1 MSRIPPRT
9 LPEVDAPDRS
19 ARAILARTAAALR
32 PAPAKPDNGAVPER
46 DTAAPPLTRRFAAAF
61 ALAWAI
67 HGDQFRKKT
76 GVPYMAHVMSVS
88 ALALENGADED
99 VAIAALLHDTV
110 EDSED
115 GAATYSVIEDQFGD
129 RVAHIVM
136 ACSDAVAVPGQPK
149 PEWRER
155 KEAYLHHLDADAD
168 EDVLLVSACDKV
180 HNSNSILTDLRIEGD
195 VVWQRFTVK
204 DPRQQLWYYTSVA
217 EILQRRL
224 PGPLTDE
231 LGRIVEAIAALVP

>member
-1 MSRIPPRT
+1 
-9 LPEVDAPDRS
+9 VPDRDS
-19 ARAILARTAAALR
+19 TAQ
-32 PAPAKPDNGAVPER
+32 
-46 DTAAPPLTRRFAAAF
+46 PLTRRFAAAF
-61 ALAWAI
+61 ALAWAV

-76 GVPYMAHVMSVS
+76 GIPYMAHVMSVS
-88 ALALENGADED
+88 ALAMEHGADED

-115 GAATYSVIEDQFGD
+115 GAATYSVIEDQFD
-129 RVAHIVM
+129 ERVARIVM
-136 ACSDAVAVPGQPK
+136 ACSDAVAIPGQPK
-149 PEWRER
+149 PDWRDR
-155 KEAYLHHLDADAD
+155 KERYLEHLDADAD

-180 HNSNSILTDLRIEGD
+180 HNSSSILEDLRTEGAI
-195 VVWQRFTVK
+195 VWERFTVT